1 MTEASRKIL
10 ADVAEQ
16 VFARYAKAPERVET
30 ALAEKFLR
38 VGNPAAITS
47 THDPLGLVEITGG
60 RPGIKTAHKAIVS
73 IHDYIDRSG
82 TVEGE
87 RLLDHFSDA
96 PFGWSPDT
104 VRYILAAMLVAGEI
118 KLKVSAREVTAAGQ
132 RPSRRSG
139 PKRLKKDDFYRHAAD
154 LSSLLTDI
162 KARVRDAAINLGEQ
176 QKVRLKEGAQTFS
189 TCPSGKSSLK
199 KSARTP
205 RHGWMA
211 WR

>member
-1 MTEASRKIL
+1 M
-10 ADVAEQ
+10 
-16 VFARYAKAPERVET
+16 
-30 ALAEKFLR
+30 
-38 VGNPAAITS
+38 
-47 THDPLGLVEITGG
+47 EITGG

-87 RLLDHFSDA
+87 RLLNNFSDA

-118 KLKVSAREVTAAGQ
+118 KLKVSGREATAAGQ
-132 RPSRRSG
+132 QAIQRSG
-139 PKRLKKDDFYRHAAD
+139 PKRLKKDASTATRRHSARCSPTSRRGCAMR
-154 LSSLLTDI
+154 LSISGNSRRCASRRAP
-162 KARVRDAAINLGEQ
+162 K
-176 QKVRLKEGAQTFS
+176 TFS

-205 RHGWMA
+205 RHVWMA